1 MDYKAF
7 LEQIVAAIYEFI
19 QKVFPELAE
28 KIDFVKGEAEDIVN
42 GTEE

>member
-7 LEQIVAAIYEFI
+7 LEKLVAAIYEFI

-28 KIDFVKGEAEDIVN
+28 EIDFVEGEIKDIV
-42 GTEE
+42 GE